1 MNDWI
6 SFSGEN
12 QKLCIINVF
21 DDGNQNLEHKFV
33 NLWNLIATNNKG
45 KSRLQNFYDKNE
57 IVYSISTWKL
67 KIES

>member
-21 DDGNQNLEHKFV
+21 DDGNQNLENKFV